1 MVPSGSM
8 LLDASNVTVCPTVG
22 LAGVKVKDAVGDL
35 SVIVLVAVLMPV
47 EPLLS
52 VTVNVTV

>member
-1 MVPSGSM
+1 M
-8 LLDASNVTVCPTVG
+8 TVCPTVG
-22 LAGVKVKDAVGDL
+22 LAGVNVKEAVGAL
-35 SVIVLVAVLMPV
+35 SVIVLVAVDMPV

>member
-8 LLDASNVTVCPTVG
+8 LLDPSNVTVCPTVG
-22 LAGVKVKDAVGDL
+22 LAGVKVKEAVGAL
-35 SVIVLVAVLMPV
+35 SEIAFVAVDMPT